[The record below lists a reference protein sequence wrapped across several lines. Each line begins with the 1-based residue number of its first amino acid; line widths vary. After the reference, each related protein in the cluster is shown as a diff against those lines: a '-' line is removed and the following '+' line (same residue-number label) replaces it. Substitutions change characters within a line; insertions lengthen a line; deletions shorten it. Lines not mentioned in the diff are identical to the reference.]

1 MCFLTD
7 DTKTKTVFGVCSFFL
22 DNQMFLDDLRC
33 QRRWVSLLGIQ
44 APPFFVTFQILP
56 VIKHGV
62 LENSRK

>member
-22 DNQMFLDDLRC
+22 DNQMLVDDLRC

-44 APPFFVTFQILP
+44 APPTVTKQIITSLLPSRSFQ
-56 VIKHGV
+56 
-62 LENSRK
+62 